1 MVKLTVEQAN
11 EVYNLLV
18 REAGASEYYR
28 DNFIEYLTE
37 EDWSHEYRFMGIYG
51 FGGKLRL
58 NQRGL
63 SADYYQENRTN
74 ELDRKMNALN
84 NALTKMWHCYKK
96 GGK

>member
-11 EVYNLLV
+11 EVYSLLV
-18 REAGASEYYR
+18 REAGANEYYR
-28 DNFIEYLTE
+28 NNFIGYLTQ

-51 FGGKLRL
+51 FSGKLRL

-63 SADYYQENRTN
+63 SADYQKNRTK

-84 NALTKMWHCYKK
+84 SALSDMWKCFKK